1 MPTVL
6 VTGASRGIGREF
18 ARQYA
23 AAGWRVHATMRTPT
37 QPSHDAVV
45 HALDVT
51 DANAVAALARA
62 IDEPLDLVINNAG
75 ISGPPDDGPGNFPAD
90 RWLDTMRTNVV
101 APALVAD
108 AFAPHL
114 ARGEKRV
121 LATISSRM
129 GSIGALETGGRYAYR
144 SSKAAANMVTKLL
157 AFDLKPQRIICVVF
171 HPGWV
176 RTDMGGA
183 GAPVSPEAS
192 VTGMRKVIDRIRPA
206 DSGKFFNYDGEP
218 LPW

>member
-23 AAGWRVHATMRTPT
+23 AASWRVHATMRTPT

-51 DANAVAALARA
+51 DAKAVAALARA

-75 ISGPPDDGPGNFPAD
+75 ISGPRDDGPGNFPAE

-108 AFAPHL
+108 AFTPHL

-121 LATISSRM
+121 IATISSRM
-129 GSIGALETGGRYAYR
+129 GSIGALDTGGRYAYR

-157 AFDLKPQRIICVVF
+157 AFDLKPQRITCVVF

-192 VTGMRKVIDRIRPA
+192 VAGMRKVIDRIRPA